1 MKTVSNWIWL
11 TWREPHTTLI
21 CQEMSFLF
29 IFFILRLIQSAQC
42 ERNCLS
48 GNEDNVLVI
57 DGHPQ
62 SVRTPKLTALT
73 LLAPLVNILHPQW
86 SSLWLCYEKP
96 SILHRPKTNEEVP
109 HKHTWL
115 RCAFKGLRWYKCVWF
130 LALICSHS
138 VNKAITYNTS
148 MQFPTNELL
157 LVSIV
162 AHNVPGIMTL
172 SFYILGAN
180 TGVCVSSNASGCDD
194 LFHTFI
200 QEPIYLNSSHCF
212 VSQSST
218 EGHRRA
224 REECWPSFDCVTS
237 EWASFM
243 RLPACHSH
251 ITMNCEQDFGDG
263 GLGVTLT
270 LRLLMHG
277 KVQASRSHCLWMNE
291 CMLLQALWALLSIYY
306 SSYFHRIDE

>member
-1 MKTVSNWIWL
+1 MN
-11 TWREPHTTLI
+11 LI
-21 CQEMSFLF
+21 PRSFARKCLF
-29 IFFILRLIQSAQC
+29 YFYFFILRLIQSAQC

-48 GNEDNVLVI
+48 GNEDSVLVI

-218 EGHRRA
+218 ESQRRVLA
-224 REECWPSFDCVTS
+224 FLRLCDQRMSLVHASPCVPLPHHY
-237 EWASFM
+237 ELWAGLW
-243 RLPACHSH
+243 RR
-251 ITMNCEQDFGDG
+251 
-263 GLGVTLT
+263 GLGSDPHTTTAHAWKGTSLPLT
-270 LRLLMHG
+270 LF
-277 KVQASRSHCLWMNE
+277 VNEWMNA
-291 CMLLQALWALLSIYY
+291 CCCKHSGLS
-306 SSYFHRIDE
+306 

>member
-1 MKTVSNWIWL
+1 
-11 TWREPHTTLI
+11 
-21 CQEMSFLF
+21 
-29 IFFILRLIQSAQC
+29 
-42 ERNCLS
+42 
-48 GNEDNVLVI
+48 
-57 DGHPQ
+57 
-62 SVRTPKLTALT
+62 
-73 LLAPLVNILHPQW
+73 
-86 SSLWLCYEKP
+86 
-96 SILHRPKTNEEVP
+96 
-109 HKHTWL
+109 
-115 RCAFKGLRWYKCVWF
+115 
-130 LALICSHS
+130 
-138 VNKAITYNTS
+138 

-162 AHNVPGIMTL
+162 ARNVPGIMTL

-291 CMLLQALWALLSIYY
+291 SLKHLLQLIFSQNWWIMKSYYKDYKCFFSLSLFCNDLI
-306 SSYFHRIDE
+306 SLYFRKLAAS